1 MKPLLT
7 PPAPGQFGSVYPIP
21 AGQASDSLVQ
31 SGTSHGSIGGRVRR
45 EFDRTDRVEGGK
57 IGRIGPGEVG
67 VKGEMGSSTAASERE
82 RTSCR
87 RRWQG
92 GRAERAGAELTGGR
106 LDQAGAR
113 MEGGALEIEAC
124 N

>member
-45 EFDRTDRVEGGK
+45 EFDRTGRVEGGK

-67 VKGEMGSSTAASERE
+67 VKGKWDHQPLRVRAK
-82 RTSCR
+82 
-87 RRWQG
+87 
-92 GRAERAGAELTGGR
+92 GRAVAAAGRPGERREPVPSGQEAG
-106 LDQAGAR
+106 
-113 MEGGALEIEAC
+113 
-124 N
+124 